1 MKTYD
6 LEGLEELKENIDYE
20 LIPSEGENWNIRALS
35 GEYTEAVLQFGELK
49 VADDEEHMTFNFDV
63 VSSPDES
70 VTAEDDGLQQ
80 RASMILSSILTNAI
94 TIASQ
99 EKQNK

>member
-6 LEGLEELKENIDYE
+6 LEGMEELKENIDYE
-20 LIPSEGENWNIRALS
+20 LIPSEGENWDIRVLS
-35 GEYTEAVLQFGELK
+35 GEYTEAVLKFGELK
-49 VADDEEHMTFNFDV
+49 VSDDEEHMTFNFDV

-70 VTAEDDGLQQ
+70 LTAEDGGLQQ
-80 RASMILSSILTNAI
+80 RASMILSAILTNAI

>member
-6 LEGLEELKENIDYE
+6 LEGMEELKENIDYE
-20 LIPSEGENWNIRALS
+20 LIPSEGENWDIRVLS
-35 GEYTEAVLQFGELK
+35 GEYTETVLKFGELK
-49 VADDEEHMTFNFDV
+49 VADDEEHMSFNFDV

-70 VTAEDDGLQQ
+70 LTAEDDGLQM
-80 RASMILSSILTNAI
+80 RASMILSAILTNAI

-99 EKQNK
+99 EKTKG